1 MWSKPSL
8 STSLLHRNNL
18 DCHDTP
24 DTRSA
29 HPFRFSR
36 TACPPTH
43 LAAGR
48 CFLVRGFQ
56 IKRHRLS
63 SSHMCSFRCNNCTG
77 GTGRSPLL
85 KNDDRLP
92 SDQIHGG
99 LNKQRTW
106 RKDYF
111 FFFFAWRFI
120 LPLSSLRGLTSIDGC
135 PSVNKTHGSNQMTV
149 EHRSTRHGTSRSAQS
164 LWAGRV
170 RFYTFL
176 NRYWRFLLGVWRISV
191 MCDEAAA
198 LRDFLCRTD
207 GAVRGWEDTGSAV
220 GGFFITVH
228 MCLSFMKPTV
238 RLRKSTH
245 LAAQPDSKFKQLFPL
260 SLSWRLDWIYKL
272 FRVFSPFF
280 LITISGSPRLRLV
293 LISCQFMT
301 LFVSDVSL
309 WINVFP
315 PSFLS
320 SALLALSLPSVCAVW
335 MSSYIISMPLALII
349 DSSCRS
355 PPTSSSPFADT
366 EFWGDPWT
374 LSPSAFRF
382 PPQNSHWISTFL
394 PSRPFLIILF
404 LPFNK

>member
-1 MWSKPSL
+1 
-8 STSLLHRNNL
+8 
-18 DCHDTP
+18 
-24 DTRSA
+24 
-29 HPFRFSR
+29 
-36 TACPPTH
+36 
-43 LAAGR
+43 
-48 CFLVRGFQ
+48 
-56 IKRHRLS
+56 
-63 SSHMCSFRCNNCTG
+63 
-77 GTGRSPLL
+77 
-85 KNDDRLP
+85 
-92 SDQIHGG
+92 
-99 LNKQRTW
+99 
-106 RKDYF
+106 
-111 FFFFAWRFI
+111 
-120 LPLSSLRGLTSIDGC
+120 
-135 PSVNKTHGSNQMTV
+135 
-149 EHRSTRHGTSRSAQS
+149 
-164 LWAGRV
+164 
-170 RFYTFL
+170 
-176 NRYWRFLLGVWRISV
+176 

-198 LRDFLCRTD
+198 LGDFLCRTD

-355 PPTSSSPFADT
+355 PPTPPPPRSLTRNSEEIRELYHLQRSGFLLRIPTGSALSSPPD
-366 EFWGDPWT
+366 
-374 LSPSAFRF
+374 
-382 PPQNSHWISTFL
+382 
-394 PSRPFLIILF
+394 LF
-404 LPFNK
+404 

>member
-77 GTGRSPLL
+77 GAGRSPLL

-149 EHRSTRHGTSRSAQS
+149 EHRSTRHER
-164 LWAGRV
+164 AGRLSRCEPDV
-170 RFYTFL
+170 YVFTHFWTGIGVFFWVSEEYPLCVMR
-176 NRYWRFLLGVWRISV
+176 LL
-191 MCDEAAA
+191 
-198 LRDFLCRTD
+198 L
-207 GAVRGWEDTGSAV
+207 
-220 GGFFITVH
+220 
-228 MCLSFMKPTV
+228 
-238 RLRKSTH
+238 
-245 LAAQPDSKFKQLFPL
+245 
-260 SLSWRLDWIYKL
+260 
-272 FRVFSPFF
+272 
-280 LITISGSPRLRLV
+280 
-293 LISCQFMT
+293 
-301 LFVSDVSL
+301 
-309 WINVFP
+309 
-315 PSFLS
+315 
-320 SALLALSLPSVCAVW
+320 
-335 MSSYIISMPLALII
+335 
-349 DSSCRS
+349 
-355 PPTSSSPFADT
+355 
-366 EFWGDPWT
+366 
-374 LSPSAFRF
+374 
-382 PPQNSHWISTFL
+382 
-394 PSRPFLIILF
+394 
-404 LPFNK
+404 